1 MPGASSLLPV
11 VVAKMEDVNGVTA
24 TSGRGGKGRL
34 FSSGSALGVRG
45 GRSRAVPAQLPS
57 S

>member
-11 VVAKMEDVNGVTA
+11 AVVQTEGVSGVTA
-24 TSGRGGKGRL
+24 PSGRGGKGRL

-45 GRSRAVPAQLPS
+45 GRSRAVPAQLPFS
-57 S
+57 